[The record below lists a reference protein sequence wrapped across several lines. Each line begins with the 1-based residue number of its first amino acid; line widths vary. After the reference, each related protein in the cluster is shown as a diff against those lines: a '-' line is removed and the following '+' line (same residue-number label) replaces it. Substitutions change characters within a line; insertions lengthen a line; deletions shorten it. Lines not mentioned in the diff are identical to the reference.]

1 MFWKRKKSDE
11 FIVELDEPSESAAER
26 RESFRIGAD
35 PENPVIVTIGNLEY
49 PVCNLSAGGLA
60 IRARGLQ
67 AGKKYSIRLQ
77 LPDGSPVILTEIGVV
92 NVTPQKLCRCKFL
105 RLSLVS
111 QDTLHRYI
119 LGREKEQIRTTRMRR
134 VVEVDDE

>member
-1 MFWKRKKSDE
+1 MFWKKKEPDE
-11 FIVELDEPSESAAER
+11 LNVELEEPSDTPADR

-35 PENPVIVTIGNLEY
+35 PENPVIVTIGELEY

-77 LPDGSPVILTEIGVV
+77 LPDGSPVILTEIGVIHV
-92 NVTPQKLCRCKFL
+92 SPQKLCRCKFL
-105 RLSLVS
+105 HLSLVS
-111 QDTLHRYI
+111 RDSLHRYI
-119 LGREKEQIRTTRMRR
+119 LSREKEQIRTTRMRR
-134 VVEVDDE
+134 VVPADDE